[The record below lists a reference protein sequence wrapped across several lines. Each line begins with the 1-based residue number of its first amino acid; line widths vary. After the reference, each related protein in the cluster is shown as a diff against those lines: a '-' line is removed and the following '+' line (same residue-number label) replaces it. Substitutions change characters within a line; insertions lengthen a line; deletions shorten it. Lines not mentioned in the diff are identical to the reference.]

1 MLSPLPFG
9 EFMNRNLFCLCVS
22 FFAAMAGCAH
32 SPPPS
37 PRGALLPDAA
47 RQQYESITPSLVAI
61 QYVWESEL
69 GRHEIIG
76 AGVVVGDDG
85 LVMTPL
91 ALLGD
96 QIPDEQMKEFK
107 IIVPRDNAD
116 PLELDAVFQGRDE
129 RNEVAFLK
137 TREPQKW
144 KSIKFVEDPPQVGD
158 TVFSVGLLPK
168 EAGYKSYFMGGTVAA
183 NLRGEMPQ
191 VVVNGGLAAIGSP
204 VFNAQ
209 GHAIG
214 LVPLQPGQSLLLNNE
229 ADALNAIFA
238 PPKLFVPTRFFD
250 QSFGDLPTPG
260 NPLKLPWIGVP
271 QLTGLTKD
279 VAEVFNLQDQP
290 AIQVGDVIRDA
301 PADRAGLKQGD
312 IIVKVNGLPLERGDQ
327 PEELPQIFR
336 RKILR
341 MKPGEQVVLSV
352 LRRRGQPLQDITI
365 TLSEQ
370 PPRANTAK
378 RYFADDLG
386 YAVRDAVFVDT
397 YARHLP
403 ADAKGVVVA
412 VIRPQSSAETGGLQF
427 NDFIQRLNGEPV
439 TDVAAFQTAY
449 EQLRKDKPKE
459 SVVLVVLREGREDT
473 IRIEPPQ

>member
-1 MLSPLPFG
+1 
-9 EFMNRNLFCLCVS
+9 
-22 FFAAMAGCAH
+22 
-32 SPPPS
+32 
-37 PRGALLPDAA
+37 
-47 RQQYESITPSLVAI
+47 LVAI
-61 QYVWESEL
+61 EYVWESEL

-96 QIPDEQMKEFK
+96 EIPDVQMKEFK

-137 TREPQKW
+137 TKEPQQW
-144 KSIKFVEDPPQVGD
+144 KSIQFVEDPPQVGD
-158 TVFSVGLLPK
+158 VVYSVGLLPK
-168 EAGYKSYFMGGTVAA
+168 EAGYKSYFMGGIVAA
-183 NLRGEMPQ
+183 SLRGEMPQ
-191 VVVNGGLAAIGSP
+191 VVVNGGLAAVGSP

-214 LVPLQPGQSLLLNNE
+214 LVTYQPGQSLLLNNE
-229 ADALNAIFA
+229 AEALNAIVS

-250 QSFGDLPTPG
+250 QSLGDLPTPG

-279 VAEVFNLQDQP
+279 VSEVFNLQDQP

-312 IIVKVNGLPLERGDQ
+312 IIVKLNGQPLERGDQ

-386 YAVRDAVFVDT
+386 FGVRESVFVDT
-397 YARHLP
+397 YARHLA

-412 VIRPQSSAETGGLQF
+412 VIRPQSSAESGGLQF
-427 NDFIQRLNGEPV
+427 NDFIQRLNGDPV
-439 TDVAAFQTAY
+439 TDVAGFQTAY